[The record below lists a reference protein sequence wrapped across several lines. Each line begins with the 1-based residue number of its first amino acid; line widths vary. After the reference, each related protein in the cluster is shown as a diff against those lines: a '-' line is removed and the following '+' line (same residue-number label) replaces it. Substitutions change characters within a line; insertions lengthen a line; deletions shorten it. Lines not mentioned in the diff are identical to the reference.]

1 MISECKSGFLI
12 KQISIFLLGDDTAEA
27 EVKGEK
33 RHQTR
38 EMLISRCDHI
48 SDELSIATLRLFEV
62 SFSSLD
68 FRFNLVDCNFLNP
81 FLLPAVKL
89 FCVF

>member
-12 KQISIFLLGDDTAEA
+12 KQISIFLLGDDTSEA

-62 SFSSLD
+62 SFAKRKDSLLNV
-68 FRFNLVDCNFLNP
+68 NLMHIFTPNFKTSNQRK
-81 FLLPAVKL
+81 V
-89 FCVF
+89 